1 MRKILN
7 EELMFLDVSIN
18 SKKELFSFVAE
29 SLKGLNIVS
38 DEQTFIDG
46 LNAREAQSPT
56 GFENGIAI
64 PHVQSSAVTKPALVI
79 VRTNEAIKDYESMVD
94 TNEVK
99 LVFLIAVPETSG
111 DEHLKLLSGLA
122 AKLMDVNLI
131 NSLMQANTNEI
142 VDLLVQEKET
152 IQTVKSGESKGL
164 ILGITACATGIA
176 HTYMS
181 AEALEKIGA
190 ENGYEVKIEKQG
202 ASGIE
207 DKITKEDIE
216 RAECVI
222 FAHDVALTGLDR
234 FNGLKFIDVKVA
246 KPMREP
252 QQTLDAAISSTQT
265 YMFSGEQEAS
275 NDDESLLSQMMQ
287 AMMTGISHMIPVIVA
302 GGLLM
307 GIAKLAALGL
317 GGDLMVNNLGSYL
330 PLGSTPAEGLPDPN
344 ILYIFLAYLD
354 KIGWTIMQFMYPVF
368 AMYLA
373 YSIGGKNALLP
384 GLLGGIFAQGLH
396 TRIWGFDQMPS
407 GIMTPFV
414 DSPVMSAV
422 PSGFIGALVLGFIA
436 GYLVKRLNAMK
447 IHKNLS
453 AMKTMLIIPGVSV
466 LTIVVASM
474 FVVEPVFG
482 AFNMWIQNLIANN
495 SESQYVYGVLIAAAT
510 AFDLGGP
517 VNKAAGA
524 VAMSLAGDGTIAM
537 TARTLSIVIPP
548 LGLGL
553 ATILDRVMHTN
564 IFSEEEKMVG
574 STSFLLGFLAIS
586 EGAIPFMLKNPL
598 IVITINIMGAIIG
611 SVTAIALGAQ
621 MWLPLPAI
629 WGWPLVDG
637 SVMGYLIG
645 LAAGVSFIAFANI
658 FVRKAILNRK

>member
-1 MRKILN
+1 MTSILN
-7 EELMFLDVSIN
+7 KKFIFLDKSIDA
-18 SKKELFSFVAE
+18 KQDLFNYVANE
-29 SLKGLNIVS
+29 FKNQGIIT
-38 DEQTFIDG
+38 DETQFIDG
-46 LNAREAQSPT
+46 LNKREEQSPT

-64 PHVQSSAVTKPALVI
+64 PHVQTDAVTVPTLAVI
-79 VRTNEAIKDYESMVD
+79 RTTSPIADYESMMP

-99 LVFLIAVPETSG
+99 LVFLIAVPKSAG
-111 DEHLKLLSGLA
+111 DEHLKVLSTLA
-122 AKLMDVNLI
+122 TKLMDIELI
-131 NSLMQANTNEI
+131 NELMVANEDGIVSLLSEDKKEQ
-142 VDLLVQEKET
+142 VQVE
-152 IQTVKSGESKGL
+152 GESKGL
-164 ILGITACATGIA
+164 ILAVTACATGIA

-181 AEALEKIGA
+181 AEAIEKIGA
-190 ENGYEVKIEKQG
+190 EYGYEVKVEKQG

-207 DKITKEDIE
+207 DKITAEDVA
-216 RAECVI
+216 RASGVI
-222 FAHDVALTGLDR
+222 LAHDVALTGLNR
-234 FNGLKFIDVKVA
+234 FEGLKFIDVKVA
-246 KPMREP
+246 KPMHDPKGCFEEVLN
-252 QQTLDAAISSTQT
+252 TTKTYVATEDGDDAEE
-265 YMFSGEQEAS
+265 EQ
-275 NDDESLLSQMMQ
+275 SLGAEMMQ

-307 GIAKLAALGL
+307 GIAKLAALGIGGDELVQNL
-317 GGDLMVNNLGSYL
+317 GGYL
-330 PLGSTPAEGLPDPN
+330 PLGSSPEGLPDPN
-344 ILYIFLAYLD
+344 FLYVFLAYLD

-396 TRIWGFDQMPS
+396 TTIWGFDMMPS
-407 GIMTPFV
+407 GIMYPFV
-414 DSPVMSAV
+414 DSHTMSAV
-422 PSGFIGALVLGFIA
+422 PSGFIGALALGFIA
-436 GYLVKRLNAMK
+436 GYLVRRLNKIK
-447 IHKNLS
+447 IHKNLA

-466 LTIVVASM
+466 LVIVVVSM

-482 AFNMWIQNLIANN
+482 AFNMFLQRIITEN
-495 SESQYVYGVLIAAAT
+495 SESQYIYGISIAAAT

-553 ATILDRVMHTN
+553 ATIIDRVMRTN
-564 IFSEEEKMVG
+564 IFSEEEKVVG

-598 IVITINIMGAIIG
+598 IVIPINVLGAIIG
-611 SVTAIALGAQ
+611 SVVAIALGAE

-637 SVMGYLIG
+637 SVLAYLIG
-645 LAAGVSFIAFANI
+645 LIVGVSFIAIANLL
-658 FVRKAILNRK
+658 VRKVLNK